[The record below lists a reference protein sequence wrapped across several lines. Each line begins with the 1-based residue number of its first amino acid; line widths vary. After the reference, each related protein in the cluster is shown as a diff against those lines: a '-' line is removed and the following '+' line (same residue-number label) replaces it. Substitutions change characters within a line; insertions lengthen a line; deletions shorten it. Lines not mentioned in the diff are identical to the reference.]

1 MYKKMKR
8 RFFTLIEMMVV
19 IAILG
24 AIIAVISIN
33 VAGNLEKSKADTT
46 GFAMDNL
53 ENQLELMI
61 ANNPALENDIEAN
74 WQELIRNNK
83 LIKNSNKLI
92 HDGWGKEFEVTF
104 KDGRIQVRSEK
115 YEEFIEKNFNYPS
128 NRRQIQN

>member
-1 MYKKMKR
+1 MHKIKR

-61 ANNPALENDIEAN
+61 ANDPSLENDIDSR
-74 WQELIRNNK
+74 WKDLIKDNK
-83 LIKNSNKLI
+83 MIKNSNKLI
-92 HDGWGKEFEVTF
+92 YDGWGKEF
-104 KDGRIQVRSEK
+104 QVRFESGRVEVKSAK
-115 YEEFIEKNFNYPS
+115 YEEFLQKNPNYPS
-128 NRRQIQN
+128 NRRIQ